1 MLYLKLIKNFHYYI
15 LNYFNNQLLNYKIF
29 NLLLNKLI
37 WKINNHQIILFQ
49 MFKSINKL
57 KNLYHKK
64 NQNVKFVINN
74 MKIHMMLFNVLDVKK
89 LYVYY
94 AKLNYK
100 NVNVLIV
107 DLKIKCLKIILIHK
121 EFINQSGMNNKVYYI
136 DILIFY
142 KLLILMI
149 DIIILKIK

>member
-1 MLYLKLIKNFHYYI
+1 
-15 LNYFNNQLLNYKIF
+15 
-29 NLLLNKLI
+29 
-37 WKINNHQIILFQ
+37 
-49 MFKSINKL
+49 
-57 KNLYHKK
+57 
-64 NQNVKFVINN
+64 
-74 MKIHMMLFNVLDVKK
+74 MMLFNVLDVKK

-121 EFINQSGMNNKVYYI
+121 INQYGMNKKVYYI